1 MYCENGSAKEK
12 MQIHNMNTR
21 YLNQYIYLHI
31 KNKKEKRKEEKE
43 IKDRDQKGIRTHNTS
58 PGR

>member
-1 MYCENGSAKEK
+1 
-12 MQIHNMNTR
+12 MNTR

-31 KNKKEKRKEEKE
+31 KKKKEKRKEEKE